1 MTGGLKPLSSGI
13 AKTSRFMAENP
24 FHNISEV
31 KLGIVCPM
39 ANERERAVEFIDA
52 VLAQCNGFKHVSFFA
67 VLDNV
72 SIDGTVEILREL
84 ENQQPK
90 LKMVWAPENK
100 CVVDAYARGYKE
112 ALNAGCDW
120 ILEIDASFS
129 HQPYEIPQFFEKML
143 RGYDCVFGSRFC
155 DGGSMAESSLKRRLI
170 SRGGSIMANLLLGT
184 KLKDMTSGFELFTRQ
199 ALETVLEKGI
209 KSKAHFFQ
217 TEIKVY
223 CRNLKIIELPITYR
237 APSASVNNAVLR
249 DALVNLSRLF
259 ILRLR
264 GRL

>member
-1 MTGGLKPLSSGI
+1 MTQNSL
-13 AKTSRFMAENP
+13 
-24 FHNISEV
+24 HDISEV
-31 KLGIVCPM
+31 NLGVVCPM

-52 VLAQCNGFKHVSFFA
+52 VLAQCDGFKEVAFFA

-90 LKMVWAPENK
+90 LRMVWSPENK
-100 CVVDAYARGYKE
+100 CVVDAYVRGYKE

-129 HQPYEIPQFFEKML
+129 HQPCEIPQFFEKML
-143 RGYDCVFGSRFC
+143 AGYDCVFGSRFC
-155 DGGSMAESSLKRRLI
+155 EGGSMVESSLKRRLI
-170 SRGGSIMANLLLGT
+170 SRGGSIIANLLLGM
-184 KLKDMTSGFELFTRQ
+184 KLKDMTSGFELFTHQ

-237 APSASVNNAVLR
+237 APTASVNNAVLR

-259 ILRLR
+259 LLRLR

>member
-1 MTGGLKPLSSGI
+1 
-13 AKTSRFMAENP
+13 MAEHT
-24 FHNISEV
+24 FQNINQVS
-31 KLGIVCPM
+31 LGIVCPM
-39 ANERERAVEFIDA
+39 ANERQKAVEFIDA
-52 VLAQCNGFKHVSFFA
+52 TLAQCDGFKHVTFFA

-90 LKMVWAPENK
+90 LKIIWAPENK
-100 CVVDAYARGYKE
+100 CVVDAYLRGYKE

-143 RGYDCVFGSRFC
+143 QGYDCVFGSRFC

-184 KLKDMTSGFELFTRQ
+184 KLKDMTSGFELFTHQ

-217 TEIKVY
+217 TEIKAY
-223 CRNLKIIELPITYR
+223 CRNLKIAELPITYR

-259 ILRLR
+259 LLRLR

>member
-1 MTGGLKPLSSGI
+1 
-13 AKTSRFMAENP
+13 MAENP
-24 FHNISEV
+24 SQNISQV

-52 VLAQCNGFKHVSFFA
+52 VLAQCDGFKEVTFFA

-84 ENQQPK
+84 ENRQPK
-90 LKMVWAPENK
+90 LKIIWAPENK
-100 CVVDAYARGYKE
+100 CVVDAYVRGYKE
-112 ALNAGCDW
+112 ALNVGCDW

-129 HQPYEIPQFFEKML
+129 HQPYEIPQFFEKIL
-143 RGYDCVFGSRFC
+143 QRYDCVFGSRFC
-155 DGGSMAESSLKRRLI
+155 EGGSMVESSLKRRFI
-170 SRGGSIMANLLLGT
+170 SRAGSLMANFLLGT

-199 ALETVLEKGI
+199 ALEMVLEKGI

-223 CRNLKIIELPITYR
+223 CRNLKIAELPITYR

-249 DALVNLSRLF
+249 DALVNLFRLF
-259 ILRLR
+259 ILRLK